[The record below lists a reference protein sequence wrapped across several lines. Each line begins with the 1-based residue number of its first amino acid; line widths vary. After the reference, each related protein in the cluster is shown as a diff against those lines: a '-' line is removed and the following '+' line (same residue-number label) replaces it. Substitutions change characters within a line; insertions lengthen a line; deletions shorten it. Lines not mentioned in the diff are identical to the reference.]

1 MLDIEIVKKLDSFEL
16 NLSFKSDEKLLAIV
30 GESGSGKTTLLRILA
45 GLETIDK
52 GYIKVDNNS
61 WENLP
66 IQKRDVGVVLQN
78 YALFPNMSVWENLFF
93 AKEDKKKIEELL
105 HFLELEKLK
114 DRYPERLSGGE
125 KQRVAIARALL
136 LEPKLLLLDEPFS
149 ALNFELKDKL
159 YQEIEKIKERF
170 DIQIVLISH
179 DLSEVYRLADRV
191 IEIRKGKIVDDFIP
205 SPTLLNPIYEDS
217 KRVVVKIEN
226 RIYEIKKG

>member
-1 MLDIEIVKKLDSFEL
+1 MLDIKIEKKLDNFIL
-16 NLSFKSDEKLLAIV
+16 DIDIRSDDRVLAIV
-30 GESGSGKTTLLRILA
+30 GKSGSGKTTLLRCIA
-45 GLETIDK
+45 GLEEYK
-52 GYIKVDNNS
+52 GRVIASKNISIVF
-61 WENLP
+61 
-66 IQKRDVGVVLQN
+66 QN